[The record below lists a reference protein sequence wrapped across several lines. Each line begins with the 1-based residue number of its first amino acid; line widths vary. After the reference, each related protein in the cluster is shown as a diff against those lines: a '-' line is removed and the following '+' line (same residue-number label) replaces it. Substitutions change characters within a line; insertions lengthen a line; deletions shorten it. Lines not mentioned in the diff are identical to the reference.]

1 VAGGGAGQDA
11 VSAARVVYG
20 LLALFVFAIPA
31 AAAEPEAC
39 SYLARQMDTQPAGAV
54 FLPSYPTMRD
64 GPLKDAAYLY
74 DNAVAA
80 VALVGCGNTGQARRI
95 GDAILFALDHDRFW
109 KDGRLRNAY
118 LAGRAIVPPVKLPGW
133 WEPKQ
138 NIWVEDRYQVGSDS
152 GNNAWAIR
160 ALLAVHQATGD
171 ARYRDGAARIGT
183 WLLQWRS
190 RKGPKGF
197 TGGAISHEPKP
208 MIVTWKSTEHNTDI
222 AAAFA
227 GLARATGDKVW
238 DARAKSAGQFV
249 ESMWLANCRCFAAG
263 TGRDGVT
270 PNPMLALDAQLWPL
284 MALDGMQARH
294 GEAAKTAEQKL
305 SQSGGFAY
313 SEALKGLWT
322 EGTAQA
328 ALYFKLAGD
337 KAAARKYED
346 AVRGVR
352 QKDGSYLASNAAALP
367 TGFMLETDPTQ
378 PRQYFRIPHLAAAS
392 WAALAA
398 QGYNPFTRAP
408 ALPAPH

>member
-1 VAGGGAGQDA
+1 M
-11 VSAARVVYG
+11 RVIAL
-20 LLALFVFAIPA
+20 LLALFWVMPA
-31 AAAEPEAC
+31 RAAQQDEAC
-39 SYLARQMDTQPAGAV
+39 AYLAKQMEARPVGAV
-54 FLPSYPTMRD
+54 FLPSYPTVKD

-80 VALVGCGNTGQARRI
+80 VALVGCGKTGEASRI
-95 GDAILFALDHDRFW
+95 GDAILFALNNDRFW

-118 LAGRAIVPPVKLPGW
+118 LAGRAVVPPVKLPGW

-152 GNNAWAIR
+152 GNMAWAAL
-160 ALLAVHQATGD
+160 ALLAVHQASGD
-171 ARYRDGAARIGT
+171 TKYRDGAVRIGN
-183 WLLQWRS
+183 WLLQWQS
-190 RKGPKGF
+190 QKGPRGF

-208 MIVTWKSTEHNTDI
+208 VIVTWKSTEHNTDI

-227 GLARATGDKVW
+227 GLAQATGDKAW
-238 DARAKSAGQFV
+238 AMRARSAEQFV
-249 ESMWLANCRCFAAG
+249 ESMWLTDCRCFATG

-270 PNPMLALDAQLWPL
+270 PNKLVALDAQLWPL
-284 MALDGMQARH
+284 MALDGVRARH
-294 GEAAKTAEQKL
+294 GEAANTAAQKL
-305 SQSGGFAY
+305 SQSGGLAY

-337 KAAARKYED
+337 KAVASKYEA
-346 AVRGVR
+346 AVRGMR
-352 QKDGSYLASNAAALP
+352 QKDGSYLASSSAELP

-378 PRQYFRIPHLAAAS
+378 PRQYFRIPHLAAAA

-398 QGYNPFTRAP
+398 KGYNPFTRAA
-408 ALPAPH
+408 ALPPP